1 MSYYYL
7 NCSFV
12 TSRMGFP
19 GPSFRQVR
27 LILARGPSLK
37 AEHYSPPSIYKTLLT
52 LVLQKSSIYC
62 VSALH
67 ATTFPT
73 KLSLNLEAQQKITT
87 GRSNVTAI
95 QTGTPSNQAVWNLGF
110 PLLPTV
116 TLINYS
122 STSSWDVSLWVLTPL
137 VNQNIQS
144 NNRWIWMLLVPL
156 RLRERLRQ
164 TSVLGDGCV
173 CVCVRCCCC
182 C

>member
-7 NCSFV
+7 DCSFV
-12 TSRMGFP
+12 TRRMSFL

-27 LILARGPSLK
+27 LSLARGPSLK

-73 KLSLNLEAQQKITT
+73 KLSLNLGAQQKITT
-87 GRSNVTAI
+87 GYSKCNGYSDQGSI
-95 QTGTPSNQAVWNLGF
+95 KPSCLKSWF
-110 PLLPTV
+110 PPLCTV

-122 STSSWDVSLWVLTPL
+122 T
-137 VNQNIQS
+137 
-144 NNRWIWMLLVPL
+144 LLLEMFPY
-156 RLRERLRQ
+156 
-164 TSVLGDGCV
+164 GF
-173 CVCVRCCCC
+173 
-182 C
+182 